1 MIPHMTEESIATAT
15 LLEEFLRALEKESR
29 KRRSKSGREK
39 NVNNTSSGNL
49 ESLLKNV
56 DGALEKMP
64 LIGALVR
71 ERMNLI
77 VNGVSGNLNMKM
89 DR

>member
-1 MIPHMTEESIATAT
+1 MIPHMTEESIATVT

-29 KRRSKSGREK
+29 KRRSKSGHERS
-39 NVNNTSSGNL
+39 VNNMSSGNL

-56 DGALEKMP
+56 DGVLEKTP

-77 VNGVSGNLNMKM
+77 VNGASGNLNMKM

>member
-39 NVNNTSSGNL
+39 SVNNTSSGNL

>member
-1 MIPHMTEESIATAT
+1 M
-15 LLEEFLRALEKESR
+15 
-29 KRRSKSGREK
+29 
-39 NVNNTSSGNL
+39 SSGNL

-56 DGALEKMP
+56 DGALEKTP

-77 VNGVSGNLNMKM
+77 VNGASGNLNMKM